1 MRNIFSS
8 DELSKAKASKDLKTF
23 LETFF
28 RFSKIVVFL
37 QNALKL
43 TKNFMSVLMTTY
55 LIFVEIIAQIAL
67 ILDK

>member
-8 DELSKAKASKDLKTF
+8 DELSKAKALKDLKTF

-37 QNALKL
+37 QNAFKINEKFHECFDDDL
-43 TKNFMSVLMTTY
+43 
-55 LIFVEIIAQIAL
+55 
-67 ILDK
+67 LDFCRNNCADCSDFG